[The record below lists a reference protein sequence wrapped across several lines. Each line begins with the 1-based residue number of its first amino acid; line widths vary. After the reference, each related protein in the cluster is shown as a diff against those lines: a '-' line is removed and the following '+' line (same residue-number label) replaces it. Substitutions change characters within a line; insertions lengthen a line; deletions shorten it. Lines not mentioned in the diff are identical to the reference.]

1 MKDLQS
7 LVVENIVIWLPALER
22 GQGEFYDAFL
32 MGDGGV
38 EEKYGC
44 VELWGGRWK
53 LRIGGKEDTGQERCF
68 SIFWRWHTGREES
81 RLVCW
86 WRL

>member
-7 LVVENIVIWLPALER
+7 LVEENIVIWSPALDK

-53 LRIGGKEDTGQERCF
+53 LRIGGKEDTGLRFVALYLAQASPQVQFFRC
-68 SIFWRWHTGREES
+68 
-81 RLVCW
+81 
-86 WRL
+86 